1 MTAASLPLYSGTQ
14 IRDAEKPLVD
24 AGHGPALMRRA
35 AHGLANRVL
44 DLLRSGEGI
53 YGARVV
59 GLIGSGNNGGDGLYA
74 LAQLRARG
82 VDARAVLVA
91 QRCHPQALEDFLRA
105 GGRLREDV
113 PPDTTVLI
121 DAILGTG
128 ARGGL
133 SLPEVP
139 GLSTALRTSTVVAC
153 DIPSGVDADTG
164 RCAGDAIAAQHTVS
178 FGAAKLGL
186 LLGQGGL
193 LSGDIRTVDIGL
205 EDQLPDPAA
214 WELTGPEPGAPRP
227 RPGDH
232 KYSRGTLQV
241 VAGSAQFPGAAELT
255 VGAAVTSGVG
265 MVRLQ
270 AEPSVSSS
278 VLQSWPEAVMSQGRA
293 EKAIEGAT
301 AAAIGPGLGRD
312 RSRQVEAETML
323 RATVEAQMPCVLD
336 ATGLELLRGDLL
348 IAGGL
353 GAQLILTPHLGE
365 ARRIAEALEDESLQH
380 LLAEEPDTLQAA
392 RSLAETLGATVLLKG
407 PSTVVAGPHGAAPL
421 IVRSAT
427 PGLATAGTGD
437 VLTGIIGALLATA
450 SSAQGLDFSR
460 IAAEGARLHA
470 AAAQRLDPHG
480 RGHFGAGALIGALR
494 E

>member
-1 MTAASLPLYSGTQ
+1 MTASSLPLYSGTQ
-14 IRDAEKPLVD
+14 IRAAERPLVE
-24 AGHGPALMRRA
+24 AGEGPALMRRA
-35 AHGLANRVL
+35 AYGLASQVL
-44 DLLRSGEGI
+44 ELLRSAGGI

-59 GLIGSGNNGGDGLYA
+59 GLIGAGNNGGDGLYA
-74 LAQLRARG
+74 LAELRSRG
-82 VDARAVLVA
+82 VDAHAVLLA
-91 QRCHPQALEDFLRA
+91 DRAHPQALEGFLRA

-113 PPDTTVLI
+113 PADTTVLI

-128 ARGGL
+128 ARGAFV
-133 SLPEVP
+133 LPEVS
-139 GLSTALRTSTVVAC
+139 GLTDAARTSTVVAC

-164 RCAGDAIAAQHTVS
+164 RCPGDALAAQHTVT
-178 FGAAKLGL
+178 FGAAKVGL

-193 LSGDIRTVDIGL
+193 LSGEIHTVDIGM
-205 EDQLPDPAA
+205 DDRLPTPAA
-214 WELTGPEPGAPRP
+214 WELTGPERNAPRP

-232 KYSRGTLQV
+232 KYSRGILQV

-255 VGAAVTSGVG
+255 VGAAITSGVG

-270 AEPSVSSS
+270 AEASVSSS
-278 VLQSWPEAVMSQGRA
+278 VLQSWPEAVMSHGRA

-323 RATVEAQMPCVLD
+323 RATVESRMPCVLD

-348 IAGGL
+348 SAGEL

-365 ARRIAEALEDESLQH
+365 ARRMAEVLEDESLQS
-380 LLAEEPDTLQAA
+380 LLAEDPDTLEATRALA
-392 RSLAETLGATVLLKG
+392 RALGATVLLKG
-407 PSTVVAGPHGAAPL
+407 PSTVVAGPDGAAPL

-450 SSAQGLDFSR
+450 SSAQNLDFAR

-480 RGHFGAGALIGALR
+480 RGHFGASALIGALR

>member
-1 MTAASLPLYSGTQ
+1 MTAALLPLYSGTQ
-14 IRDAEKPLVD
+14 VRSAELPLLE
-24 AGHGPALMRRA
+24 AGQGPALMRRA
-35 AHGLANRVL
+35 AYGLASQVL
-44 DLLRSGEGI
+44 DLLRRADGI

-74 LAQLRARG
+74 LAELRSRG
-82 VDARAVLVA
+82 VDAQAVLVA
-91 QRCHPQALEDFLRA
+91 ERAHPQALEAFLRA
-105 GGRLREDV
+105 GGRLRADV
-113 PPDTTVLI
+113 PPNTTVLI

-139 GLSTALRTSTVVAC
+139 GLSAAASTSTVVAC
-153 DIPSGVDADTG
+153 DIPSGVEADTG
-164 RCAGDAIAAQHTVS
+164 RCPGDAIPAQHTVS

-186 LLGQGGL
+186 LLGEGGL
-193 LSGDIRTVDIGL
+193 LSGEIRTVDIGL
-205 EDQLPDPAA
+205 QDQLPGPAA
-214 WELTGPEPGAPRP
+214 WELTGPELSAPRP

-232 KYSRGTLQV
+232 KYSRGILQV

-255 VGAAVTSGVG
+255 VGAAITSGVG
-265 MVRLQ
+265 MVRLK
-270 AEPSVSSS
+270 AEPSVSSA

-348 IAGGL
+348 SSGGL

-365 ARRIAEALEDESLQH
+365 ARRIAEALEDQPLQR
-380 LLAEEPDTLQAA
+380 LLAGEPDTLESARALAA
-392 RSLAETLGATVLLKG
+392 TLGATVLLKG
-407 PSTVVAGPHGAAPL
+407 PSTVVAGPDGAAPL

-450 SSAQGLDFSR
+450 SSVQDLDFSR

-480 RGHFGAGALIGALR
+480 RGHFGASALIGALR

>member
-1 MTAASLPLYSGTQ
+1 MTAASLPVYSGTQ
-14 IRDAEKPLVD
+14 IREAEKPLVD
-24 AGHGPALMRRA
+24 AGEGPALMRRA
-35 AHGLANRVL
+35 AYGLASCVL
-44 DLLRSGEGI
+44 GLLRSAGGS

-74 LAQLRARG
+74 LAELRSRG

-91 QRCHPQALEDFLRA
+91 DRAHPQALEEFLRA
-105 GGRLREDV
+105 GGRVITEV
-113 PPDTTVLI
+113 PADTTVLI

-128 ARGGL
+128 ARDAFT
-133 SLPEVP
+133 LPDVP
-139 GLSTALRTSTVVAC
+139 GLIASARTSTVVAC
-153 DIPSGVDADTG
+153 DIPSGVHADTG
-164 RCAGDAIAAQHTVS
+164 RCPGDALAAQHTVT

-193 LSGDIRTVDIGL
+193 LSGEIHTVEIGL
-205 EDQLPDPAA
+205 ADQLPAPAA
-214 WELTGPEPGAPRP
+214 WELTGPELSAPRP

-232 KYSRGTLQV
+232 KYTRGILQV

-255 VGAAVTSGVG
+255 VGAAITSGVG

-278 VLQSWPEAVMSQGRA
+278 VLQSWPEAVTSQGRA
-293 EKAIEGAT
+293 EKALEGAT

-312 RSRQVEAETML
+312 RSRQVEAETIL
-323 RATVEAQMPCVLD
+323 RATVDAQMPCVLD

-348 IAGGL
+348 SAGDL
-353 GAQLILTPHLGE
+353 GAALILTPHLGE
-365 ARRIAEALEDESLQH
+365 ARRIADALQDEELQG
-380 LLAEEPDTLQAA
+380 LFAGEPDTLEAA
-392 RSLAETLGATVLLKG
+392 RALAQALGATVLLKG
-407 PSTVVAGPHGAAPL
+407 PSTVVAGPDGTAPL

-450 SSAQGLDFSR
+450 GSTQNLDFSR

-480 RGHFGAGALIGALR
+480 RGHFGASALIGALR